1 MDVRAF
7 GSIYAQNGVLPYTSG
22 YFVNPASGT
31 ATFPACRAIYIPAK
45 PNKDPGTV
53 VGELADMRGQ
63 VITVNNIAGDTI
75 YPVSMTMISGTSTVA
90 GVIAL
95 Y

>member
-7 GSIYAQNGVLPYTSG
+7 GSIYAQTGSLPYTSG
-22 YFVNPASGT
+22 YFILPASGT
-31 ATFPACRAIYIPAK
+31 KRFPACRAIYIPAK
-45 PNKDPGTV
+45 PNKDAGTV
-53 VGELADMRGQ
+53 VGELADMQGQ
-63 VITVNNIAGDTI
+63 VIVVENIAGDQV
-75 YPVSMTMISGTSTVA
+75 YPVSMTMVSGTSTVL

>member
-1 MDVRAF
+1 MDIKAL
-7 GSIYAQNGVLPYTSG
+7 GGIYGQTATVPY
-22 YFVNPASGT
+22 ASGHYVVPT
-31 ATFPACRAIYIPAK
+31 NGTSRFPACRAIYVPAK
-45 PNKDPGTV
+45 PNKEAGTI
-53 VGELADMRGQ
+53 VGEMSDMPGQ
-63 VITVNNIAGDTI
+63 VITVENITGDVI

>member
-7 GSIYAQNGVLPYTSG
+7 GSVYAQTGTLPYTSG
-22 YFVNPASGT
+22 YFVIPASGT
-31 ATFPACRAIYIPAK
+31 STFPACRAIYVPAK
-45 PNKDPGTV
+45 ADKSAGTI

-63 VITVNNIAGDTI
+63 VITVSNIAGDQI
-75 YPVSMTMISGTSTVA
+75 YPVSMTMISGSSTVI

>member
-7 GSIYAQNGVLPYTSG
+7 GSIYAQTGTLPYTSG
-22 YFVNPASGT
+22 HYIIPASGT
-31 ATFPACRAIYIPAK
+31 ERFPACRAIYIPAK
-45 PNKDPGTV
+45 SDKTAGKI
-53 VGELADMRGQ
+53 VGEMADMRGQ
-63 VITVNNIAGDTI
+63 VITVDNIAGDVI
-75 YPVSMTMISGTSTVA
+75 YPVSMTMISGSSTVA

>member
-7 GSIYAQNGVLPYTSG
+7 GSIYAQVGTLPYTSG
-22 YFVNPASGT
+22 YYINPTEGT
-31 ATFPACRAIYIPAK
+31 KRFPACRAIYVPAK
-45 PNKDPGTV
+45 PDKDAGTI
-53 VGELADMRGQ
+53 VGEMSDMRGQ
-63 VITVNNIAGDTI
+63 VITVANIGGDTV
-75 YPVSMTMISGTSTVA
+75 YPVSMTMISGTSTVL

>member
-7 GSIYAQNGVLPYTSG
+7 GSVYAQTGTLPYTSG
-22 YFVNPASGT
+22 NYIIPASGT
-31 ATFPACRAIYIPAK
+31 FRFPACRAIYIPAK
-45 PNKDPGTV
+45 ANKDPGTLI
-53 VGELADMRGQ
+53 GEMADMRGQ
-63 VITVNNIAGDTI
+63 VLTVSNITGDTI
-75 YPVSMTMISGTSTVA
+75 YPVSMTMISGSCTVA

>member
-7 GSIYAQNGVLPYTSG
+7 GSVYAQTGALPYTSG
-22 YFVNPASGT
+22 YFINPASGT
-31 ATFPACRAIYIPAK
+31 KNFPACRAIYIPAK
-45 PNKDPGTV
+45 PNKDAGTV

-63 VITVNNIAGDTI
+63 VIVVENIAGDQI
-75 YPVSMTMISGTSTVA
+75 YPVSMTMVSGSSTVA
-90 GVIAL
+90 GIIAL

>member
-7 GSIYAQNGVLPYTSG
+7 GSVYAQTGTLPYTSG
-22 YFVNPASGT
+22 YYIVPANGT
-31 ATFPACRAIYIPAK
+31 RRFPACRAIYVPAK
-45 PNKDPGTV
+45 SDKTAGSI
-53 VGELADMRGQ
+53 VGEMADMRGQ
-63 VITVNNIAGDTI
+63 VITVDNIAGDVI

>member
-7 GSIYAQNGVLPYTSG
+7 GSIYPQTGTLPYTSG

-31 ATFPACRAIYIPAK
+31 YRFPACRAIYIPAK
-45 PNKDPGTV
+45 PNKEAGTV
-53 VGELADMRGQ
+53 VGEMADMRGQ
-63 VITVNNIAGDTI
+63 VITVQNIGGDII

>member
-7 GSIYAQNGVLPYTSG
+7 GSVYAQTGALPYTSG
-22 YFVNPASGT
+22 YYVIPASGT
-31 ATFPACRAIYIPAK
+31 KRFPACRAIYIPAK
-45 PNKDPGTV
+45 ADKSAGIV
-53 VGELADMRGQ
+53 VGELADMKGQ
-63 VITVNNIAGDTI
+63 VIVVDNIAGDQI
-75 YPVSMTMISGTSTVA
+75 YPVSMTMVSGSSTVA